1 MTESESGSGLHAA
14 LNVAFAIQSHV
25 TVHLKGEENSEWGE
39 LHDFFPLQTMEHRG
53 GSIAHVLSTCSHLS
67 KMSLKQMNTL

>member
-1 MTESESGSGLHAA
+1 MTESENGSGLYAA

-39 LHDFFPLQTMEHRG
+39 LHDFFPCKPW
-53 GSIAHVLSTCSHLS
+53 STEGAA
-67 KMSLKQMNTL
+67 